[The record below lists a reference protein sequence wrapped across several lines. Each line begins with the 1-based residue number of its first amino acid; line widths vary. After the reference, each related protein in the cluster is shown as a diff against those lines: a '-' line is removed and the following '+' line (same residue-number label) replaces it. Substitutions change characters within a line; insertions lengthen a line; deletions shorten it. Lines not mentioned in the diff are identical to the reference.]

1 MGSQLWLLLWAAAA
15 ACAAARPCAPA
26 PGAVTINGRKVKA
39 CGRSACGGGPASRCG
54 CNATEAY
61 GGAASVTLAL
71 QHAKPLPLAKFG
83 GCYPLAPADFARSVA
98 HLGARRLRRFLA
110 KCARGDAVHVLVVGG
125 SVAVGYAADGPPS
138 SAALVHWLEKT
149 FPRAKIERTSLAQSG
164 TDSFFFAAHLERL
177 SHKADL
183 VIVDYLTNDL
193 GILDGD
199 TTAHTMRAVV
209 EKILR
214 AALALPRAPAALLV
228 GILRTVELTTARN
241 FEFQDEVYQP
251 LAEAYDVT
259 LVSYRD
265 AIWPDFATP
274 PPAAVYE
281 TRKGSHPTWY
291 IHQLIADAMVYACA
305 LVMNDLGD
313 AAEAPPA
320 IPMAPIFRDEAVDAL
335 STCREPLTHLVG
347 DGLRDGVAGAA
358 PARWAWWDLRPTKEG
373 WQYVSADED
382 FEAAL
387 REGTGNGTARRLQ
400 RGKRSTNNGAGARA
414 AAKARQGARQRAR
427 ARPKA
432 AAKPAAAA
440 LRPHPDGHALHLVDP
455 LSFRMNFSDTPG
467 LVVTYLRSY
476 EHFGAALV
484 TVGDNAD
491 EVLKLVRAQH
501 AYRHTCERLTGHGA
515 KIDDFRYS
523 RKCTQHLS
531 GELADPWVL
540 DGHWSDQSSQAFVM
554 PLVHPWV
561 GLHDNYLVSTK
572 KHAPVGTG
580 PVYATTDLDRPLA
593 PPGEAT
599 VTLSFAGWQHGDRTR
614 FKLMELRSC

>member
-1 MGSQLWLLLWAAAA
+1 M
-15 ACAAARPCAPA
+15 
-26 PGAVTINGRKVKA
+26 
-39 CGRSACGGGPASRCG
+39 
-54 CNATEAY
+54 
-61 GGAASVTLAL
+61 
-71 QHAKPLPLAKFG
+71 
-83 GCYPLAPADFARSVA
+83 
-98 HLGARRLRRFLA
+98 
-110 KCARGDAVHVLVVGG
+110 
-125 SVAVGYAADGPPS
+125 
-138 SAALVHWLEKT
+138 
-149 FPRAKIERTSLAQSG
+149 
-164 TDSFFFAAHLERL
+164 
-177 SHKADL
+177 
-183 VIVDYLTNDL
+183 
-193 GILDGD
+193 
-199 TTAHTMRAVV
+199 
-209 EKILR
+209 
-214 AALALPRAPAALLV
+214 
-228 GILRTVELTTARN
+228 
-241 FEFQDEVYQP
+241 YQ
-251 LAEAYDVT
+251 
-259 LVSYRD
+259 
-265 AIWPDFATP
+265 
-274 PPAAVYE
+274 
-281 TRKGSHPTWY
+281 
-291 IHQLIADAMVYACA
+291 
-305 LVMNDLGD
+305 
-313 AAEAPPA
+313 
-320 IPMAPIFRDEAVDAL
+320 
-335 STCREPLTHLVG
+335 
-347 DGLRDGVAGAA
+347 
-358 PARWAWWDLRPTKEG
+358 
-373 WQYVSADED
+373 SADED
-382 FEAAL
+382 LEAAL

-400 RGKRSTNNGAGARA
+400 RGKRSRPANNGAGARA

-440 LRPHPDGHALHLVDP
+440 PRPHPDGHALHLVDP

>member
-1 MGSQLWLLLWAAAA
+1 MLLLWAAAA

-39 CGRSACGGGPASRCG
+39 CGRSACGGGPSSRCG
-54 CNATEAY
+54 CNATEPY

-274 PPAAVYE
+274 PPAAIYE

-427 ARPKA
+427 ARLEVGPGVGPNILEGYYGRDGRRGA
-432 AAKPAAAA
+432 DAGRPEATNPARDETARASVPTRAAA
-440 LRPHPDGHALHLVDP
+440 LFGVVADDDGESRSVLFGERGVPNEGSAPGVRSPPRGSPGDAARDAAGDVGATF
-455 LSFRMNFSDTPG
+455 FRG
-467 LVVTYLRSY
+467 V
-476 EHFGAALV
+476 AA
-484 TVGDNAD
+484 T
-491 EVLKLVRAQH
+491 VRAAARVARPALMTTPVRQ
-501 AYRHTCERLTGHGA
+501 RHWME
-515 KIDDFRYS
+515 IY
-523 RKCTQHLS
+523 
-531 GELADPWVL
+531 E
-540 DGHWSDQSSQAFVM
+540 SS
-554 PLVHPWV
+554 L
-561 GLHDNYLVSTK
+561 
-572 KHAPVGTG
+572 
-580 PVYATTDLDRPLA
+580 
-593 PPGEAT
+593 
-599 VTLSFAGWQHGDRTR
+599 
-614 FKLMELRSC
+614 